1 MTREEIENKIE
12 YRKQKLAYHVSQ
24 GNKAKAD
31 WNRGEIAKFEA
42 MLLNQEVITEVSSVK
57 LKPTKARVKKQP
69 IVEPIKVE
77 PVVFTDEEKIF

>member
-12 YRKQKLAYHVSQ
+12 YRKQKLAYHESK
-24 GNKAKAD
+24 GNKAKAE

-42 MLLNQEVITEVSSVK
+42 MLLNGAETVTATVSKSK
-57 LKPTKARVKKQP
+57 AKREPKPK
-69 IVEPIKVE
+69 VELIKVD